1 MIFKLVEKEK
11 CELEGPYECECGGHL
26 MVDATYLD
34 QVGSITIICPYCCLM
49 GEIPD

>member
-11 CELEGPYECECGGHL
+11 CELEGPYECECGGYF

-34 QVGSITIICPYCCLM
+34 QVVTAIICPYCCTI
-49 GEIPD
+49 GEIPN